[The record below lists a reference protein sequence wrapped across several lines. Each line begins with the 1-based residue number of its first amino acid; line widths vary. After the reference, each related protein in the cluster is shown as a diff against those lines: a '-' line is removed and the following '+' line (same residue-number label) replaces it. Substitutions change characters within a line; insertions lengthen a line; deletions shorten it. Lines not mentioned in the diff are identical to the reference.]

1 MAMGGFR
8 GGAHPLT
15 QKASTAGK
23 PIVPCPASAKVVI
36 PLGQHLGAPNRAV
49 VAVGDHVKVGQVIGE
64 SEGFVSAPVHATV
77 SGKVVA
83 VGRYSHSSGLDQ
95 PAVVIESDG
104 LDEWCE
110 TTGQPDLKSLSA
122 DSIRDIAKR
131 AGIVGLGGATFP
143 SHVKLSPPPDKQI
156 DTLIVNGCE
165 CEPYLTADH
174 RLMLERAEAIVYG
187 LCAMALAAGAK
198 KAFVAVEDNKPDA
211 VIAMRTALEEARR
224 LSHGFV
230 LSDVDASVQV
240 LPTKYPQGAEKQLIW
255 AVTGRTVPS
264 GKLPMEVG
272 CLVHNVGTA
281 VALADALRL
290 GRPLVE
296 RVVTVTGSIVGNPG
310 NYLVRLGTPVSEV
323 LAHAGGLT
331 GEIGKLILGGPMM
344 GLAQV
349 SDAVPVTKG
358 TSGILVLTVAEAKL
372 PTSGPCIRCARCIRA
387 CPMFLQPLYLGK
399 FTDRG
404 FWEEADKAGVRDCIE
419 CGSCAFV
426 CPAKI
431 PLVQKIRLAKASI
444 ATANAQA
451 KAAAK

>member
-1 MAMGGFR
+1 
-8 GGAHPLT
+8 
-15 QKASTAGK
+15 
-23 PIVPCPASAKVVI
+23 
-36 PLGQHLGAPNRAV
+36 
-49 VAVGDHVKVGQVIGE
+49 VGDYVKLGQVIGE
-64 SEGFVSAPVHATV
+64 SEGFVSAPVHASV

-83 VGRYSHSSGLDQ
+83 VGRFSHASGVDQ
-95 PAVVIESDG
+95 PAVAIESDG
-104 LDEWCE
+104 LDQWCE
-110 TTGQPDLKSLSA
+110 SSAQPDLKALSA
-122 DSIRDIAKR
+122 EAIREIARK

-143 SHVKLSPPPDKQI
+143 SHVKLSPPPDKPI

-174 RLMLERAEAIVYG
+174 RLMLERSEAVVYG
-187 LCAMALAAGAK
+187 LCAMALAVGAK
-198 KAFVAVEDNKPDA
+198 KAFIAIEDNKPDA
-211 VIAMRTALEEARR
+211 IIAMRAALEEARK
-224 LSHGFV
+224 LPHGFV
-230 LSDVDASVQV
+230 LADIGATVQA

-255 AVTGRTVPS
+255 AVTGRAVPS

-281 VALADALRL
+281 VALADAFRL
-290 GRPLVE
+290 GQPLIE
-296 RVVTVTGSIVGNPG
+296 RLVTVTGSIVNNPG

-331 GEIGKLILGGPMM
+331 GEIGKLVLGGPMM

-349 SDAVPVTKG
+349 SDSVPVTKG
-358 TSGILVLTVAEAKL
+358 TSGILVLNVAEAKL
-372 PTSGPCIRCARCIRA
+372 PTSGPCIRCARCIQA

-399 FTDRG
+399 FADRG
-404 FWEEADKAGVRDCIE
+404 FWEEADKAGVKDCIE

-431 PLVQKIRLAKASI
+431 PLVQKIRLVKASI
-444 ATANAQA
+444 AAASSQA